1 MRHPSRGC
9 RFRAKDDTR
18 MNRLAFSLSIPTHWR
33 VARLAAAMWFTTC
46 LPAVLSTAHAQALA
60 GPSEVVLYI
69 HSEMKRTDF
78 VERLECAL
86 KHILVA
92 PVSTQDLQLALGRD
106 LLASPTQLDVQK
118 VADKFIQATARD
130 GGPRTFKYLLLP
142 FDLKDSEYH
151 FVFATSFSNEQA
163 SSHVGIMS
171 TARLDTRVPNYPNE
185 QNSEQTAR
193 RLYKMVLKSVAR
205 LAGLK
210 SPDICG
216 VLAFPRTLEQLDQ
229 KSAAF
234 CPDDRAALVA
244 AGILKREEE
253 VGAGCALMSQREM
266 PVVGARV
273 SLVEFRDR

>member
-1 MRHPSRGC
+1 MKS
-9 RFRAKDDTR
+9 
-18 MNRLAFSLSIPTHWR
+18 MSRLALSR
-33 VARLAAAMWFTTC
+33 SKRMRLRAAYLATAIWLTTC
-46 LPAVLSTAHAQALA
+46 SPAVISTAHALGLA

-106 LLASPTQLDVQK
+106 LFASPTQLDVQK
-118 VADKFIQATARD
+118 VANKFMQATARD

-142 FDLKDSEYH
+142 FDLKDAEHHY
-151 FVFATSFSNEQA
+151 VFATSFSNGQA
-163 SSHVGIMS
+163 SAHVGILS
-171 TARLDTRVPNYPNE
+171 TARLDTRIPDYLNE
-185 QNSEQTAR
+185 QNSEQTAH
-193 RLYKMVLKSVAR
+193 RLYKLILKSVAQ

-210 SPDICG
+210 SAEAC
-216 VLAFPRTLEQLDQ
+216 VLVFPRNFQKLDQ
-229 KSAAF
+229 KSAEF

-266 PVVGARV
+266 SLIGARM
-273 SLVEFRDR
+273 SSVEFKDRQPTAAPSVP

>member
-1 MRHPSRGC
+1 MDEAEMS
-9 RFRAKDDTR
+9 
-18 MNRLAFSLSIPTHWR
+18 RLAFSLSR
-33 VARLAAAMWFTTC
+33 RMRLHAAHFATAIWLTTC
-46 LPAVLSTAHAQALA
+46 SPAVISTAYAQGLA

-92 PVSTQDLQLALGRD
+92 PVSTQDLRLALGRD

-118 VADKFIQATARD
+118 VANKFIQATARD
-130 GGPRTFKYLLLP
+130 SGPRTFKYLFLP
-142 FDLKDSEYH
+142 FDLKDAEHHYA
-151 FVFATSFSNEQA
+151 FATSFSNEQA
-163 SSHVGIMS
+163 STHVGILS
-171 TARLDTRVPNYPNE
+171 TARLDTRIPNYPNE
-185 QNSEQTAR
+185 QNSEQTAH
-193 RLYKMVLKSVAR
+193 RLYKIILKSVAR

-210 SPDICG
+210 SADSC
-216 VLAFPRTLEQLDQ
+216 VLVFPRTLEELDQ

-266 PVVGARV
+266 SMIGAHL
-273 SLVEFRDR
+273 SFIEFKDRQTTAALGAP